1 MADVT
6 VIEAISLLTKVSADT
21 SSLIKKLS
29 TRIDNIESIPG
40 VKNKEKEKLVK
51 KAEPVMVTDFGKAA
65 EKDLAKLGGDAEN
78 ERIRIEKEKNTN
90 NQLLKLL
97 GIAGAAALALKFLFD
112 GEGITGLVQGF
123 QKAYKIVANFAN
135 RAKGL
140 IDDIGKRLGTFAD
153 DIGKKVGTIVDDV
166 IAKTNTWAKS
176 AKDGIKN
183 AMDDIGRRLGTFGD
197 DIARGLTTVVNN
209 AKNIASRVAQ
219 TGTNLVDDITRSATR
234 GAMTGAATGTAA
246 PAPSVARQP
255 SRFSRFL
262 SKGLQFGGDVLEKG
276 KNVGK
281 KVIEKGKVVGGVVV
295 DKGQKAL
302 KFTKDKILAPLKS
315 AVRVVKPL
323 AILKGIAK
331 SPLLAPAL
339 EAFFAGKDIKNFK
352 DQYAAGEID
361 TDTLN
366 FEVGKRLIKA
376 VTGVIG
382 GLTGAAIGAPLG
394 SAIPGIGNIITAIA
408 GGVLGDVAG
417 RLIGGVIADAMGPKA
432 GTLGEFALNTKFL
445 GGGIGFAEPTEI
457 DDGIILKDGKVIKP
471 DAQDT
476 LYAMKDGGPLFKALD
491 KTPKMIGNL
500 MEVELES
507 RNLLKEQ
514 NLLLREI
521 LLKTGVVINAPGKT
535 NNTANFDQSG
545 DTFRSLQSGY

>member
-153 DIGKKVGTIVDDV
+153 DIGKKVGIIVDDV

-197 DIARGLTTVVNN
+197 DIAGGLTTVVNN
-209 AKNIASRVAQ
+209 AKNILDRLLQSNNAVGLKAAVKKLREARGASIQ
-219 TGTNLVDDITRSATR
+219 KYGEYGMENLVFKELRNAGYIDKVRK
-234 GAMTGAATGTAA
+234 
-246 PAPSVARQP
+246 V
-255 SRFSRFL
+255 
-262 SKGLQFGGDVLEKG
+262 GLE
-276 KNVGK
+276 
-281 KVIEKGKVVGGVVV
+281 
-295 DKGQKAL
+295 
-302 KFTKDKILAPLKS
+302 LKS
-315 AVRVVKPL
+315 
-323 AILKGIAK
+323 K
-331 SPLLAPAL
+331 SL
-339 EAFFAGKDIKNFK
+339 
-352 DQYAAGEID
+352 
-361 TDTLN
+361 
-366 FEVGKRLIKA
+366 
-376 VTGVIG
+376 
-382 GLTGAAIGAPLG
+382 
-394 SAIPGIGNIITAIA
+394 
-408 GGVLGDVAG
+408 
-417 RLIGGVIADAMGPKA
+417 
-432 GTLGEFALNTKFL
+432 
-445 GGGIGFAEPTEI
+445 
-457 DDGIILKDGKVIKP
+457 
-471 DAQDT
+471 
-476 LYAMKDGGPLFKALD
+476 
-491 KTPKMIGNL
+491 
-500 MEVELES
+500 
-507 RNLLKEQ
+507 
-514 NLLLREI
+514 
-521 LLKTGVVINAPGKT
+521 
-535 NNTANFDQSG
+535 
-545 DTFRSLQSGY
+545 SL